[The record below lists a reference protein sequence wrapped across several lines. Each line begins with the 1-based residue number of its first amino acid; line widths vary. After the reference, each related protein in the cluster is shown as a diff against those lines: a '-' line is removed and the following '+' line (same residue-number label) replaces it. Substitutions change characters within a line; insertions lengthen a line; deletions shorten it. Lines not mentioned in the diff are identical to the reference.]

1 MRKPT
6 ICMGENK
13 DADQL
18 RGNREADQR
27 LCFRY
32 TDSTFPPLLIPK
44 FSRFWVSSVTVQAGL
59 CWTWSETQIVGFVM
73 HRLKY
78 YWLIRTFLSLLRGT
92 EDIFVSLTWLKTF
105 FATRL
110 CRYRN
115 IFIYEVLT
123 AFFKFMTI
131 TFQNYFYRLN
141 ARLFIIQF
149 IFYYLLVSWSKIHDC
164 VSPQASMYAFLKVWI
179 CFCTTTFSM
188 NVADSP

>member
-59 CWTWSETQIVGFVM
+59 CWTWSETHIVGFVM
-73 HRLKY
+73 HRLNSNNCHPP
-78 YWLIRTFLSLLRGT
+78 LIRTI
-92 EDIFVSLTWLKTF
+92 D
-105 FATRL
+105 
-110 CRYRN
+110 
-115 IFIYEVLT
+115 
-123 AFFKFMTI
+123 
-131 TFQNYFYRLN
+131 
-141 ARLFIIQF
+141 
-149 IFYYLLVSWSKIHDC
+149 
-164 VSPQASMYAFLKVWI
+164 
-179 CFCTTTFSM
+179 
-188 NVADSP
+188 

>member
-1 MRKPT
+1 MKCCLPQFCPIADEQKCRIILDHYRITDVQVREQMKYDILELYMSLCVRKPT

-73 HRLKY
+73 HRLICHFSCLGIFA
-78 YWLIRTFLSLLRGT
+78 WSWT
-92 EDIFVSLTWLKTF
+92 EKPSKTYIPNN
-105 FATRL
+105 
-110 CRYRN
+110 C
-115 IFIYEVLT
+115 
-123 AFFKFMTI
+123 
-131 TFQNYFYRLN
+131 LN
-141 ARLFIIQF
+141 
-149 IFYYLLVSWSKIHDC
+149 
-164 VSPQASMYAFLKVWI
+164 
-179 CFCTTTFSM
+179 
-188 NVADSP
+188 

>member
-1 MRKPT
+1 MEFSLTEISTVHALGHLNMSLCVRKPT

-73 HRLKY
+73 HRLIWK
-78 YWLIRTFLSLLRGT
+78 IDRIVRGG
-92 EDIFVSLTWLKTF
+92 DNVSL
-105 FATRL
+105 
-110 CRYRN
+110 
-115 IFIYEVLT
+115 
-123 AFFKFMTI
+123 
-131 TFQNYFYRLN
+131 
-141 ARLFIIQF
+141 
-149 IFYYLLVSWSKIHDC
+149 
-164 VSPQASMYAFLKVWI
+164 
-179 CFCTTTFSM
+179 
-188 NVADSP
+188 

>member
-1 MRKPT
+1 MGISYHFHFKVIIGLVECSDYCFDPQVYKSYKMSLCVRKPT

-73 HRLKY
+73 HRLK
-78 YWLIRTFLSLLRGT
+78 
-92 EDIFVSLTWLKTF
+92 
-105 FATRL
+105 
-110 CRYRN
+110 
-115 IFIYEVLT
+115 
-123 AFFKFMTI
+123 
-131 TFQNYFYRLN
+131 
-141 ARLFIIQF
+141 
-149 IFYYLLVSWSKIHDC
+149 
-164 VSPQASMYAFLKVWI
+164 
-179 CFCTTTFSM
+179 
-188 NVADSP
+188 